1 MHLKRAPRLY
11 RFDNFPAK
19 ECMFL
24 PSQLLSFTHYPPDT
38 SFVKLKALR
47 ESAPLSKPLLM
58 CVKGNY
64 DSSMWKILIGIL
76 CLQLDLYAL
85 PGLPEKPRNGECPAH
100 MGLHTCT
107 GLCMGVST
115 LWSRVHAQHC
125 QSPFLRDFFLSFA
138 LVALC
143 YLTSE

>member
-11 RFDNFPAK
+11 RFDNFPAQ

-47 ESAPLSKPLLM
+47 ESTRLSKSLLM

-64 DSSMWKILIGIL
+64 DSSMWKILIDIF
-76 CLQLDLYAL
+76 CLQLDLYTL
-85 PGLPEKPRNGECPAH
+85 PSLPK
-100 MGLHTCT
+100 
-107 GLCMGVST
+107 
-115 LWSRVHAQHC
+115 
-125 QSPFLRDFFLSFA
+125 
-138 LVALC
+138 
-143 YLTSE
+143 

>member
-19 ECMFL
+19 ECVFL

-47 ESAPLSKPLLM
+47 ESARLFKPLLM

-64 DSSMWKILIGIL
+64 DSSMWKILIDIL
-76 CLQLDLYAL
+76 CLQLDLYTL
-85 PGLPEKPRNGECPAH
+85 PGLPGKPRNAGYTAVIAF
-100 MGLHTCT
+100 LH
-107 GLCMGVST
+107 GSVRGG
-115 LWSRVHAQHC
+115 QHTVE
-125 QSPFLRDFFLSFA
+125 QSPCSALSVSVSKGPFP
-138 LVALC
+138 LLC
-143 YLTSE
+143 PCNSLLPEL